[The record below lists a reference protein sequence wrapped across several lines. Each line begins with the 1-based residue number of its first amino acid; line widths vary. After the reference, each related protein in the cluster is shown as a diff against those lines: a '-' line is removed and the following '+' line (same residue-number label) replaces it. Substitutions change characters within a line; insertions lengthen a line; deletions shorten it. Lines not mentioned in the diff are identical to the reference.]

1 MASKYKVG
9 LIGGGNMA
17 EPIVAAVLK
26 EKLYAPN
33 EIMVSEPLAERREL
47 FTSQF
52 GVAATQDNTQL
63 VADSVRIVLCIK
75 PQTFDAVA
83 AEVVEV
89 LTGEHLIISIM
100 AGMGTKRIAAAFG
113 QIKVRVVRVMPN
125 LPIRVGAG
133 VAGLCAGRYAT
144 KQDLS
149 DDQAVFDAG
158 GGTIVVKDETLMDAV
173 TAVSGSGPAYFYYF
187 VENIVAGAV
196 ACGLTEDDALK
207 LAKYTCLGAGRMMLE
222 TDDPPE

>member
-149 DDQAVFDAG
+149 DAQAVFDAG

-173 TAVSGSGPAYFYYF
+173 TAVSGSG
-187 VENIVAGAV
+187 
-196 ACGLTEDDALK
+196 
-207 LAKYTCLGAGRMMLE
+207 
-222 TDDPPE
+222 